1 MTTVSAPPTRTPPAR
16 LAYEPSLDGL
26 RGLALIA
33 IIVYHSGLDWA
44 PGAFLSVSTF
54 FTLSGFLITALLLA
68 EHQRDSG
75 ISLRQ
80 FWSRRLRRLL
90 PASVAVIAGIT
101 VAAIWFADSTQLA
114 RLRGD
119 ALASLAY
126 VANWR
131 FISTGDSYAAGF
143 ESPSPFTHFW
153 TLAIEE
159 QFYVALPL
167 LVVVVL
173 AVTRGSRRVLS
184 GVFVALTAAS
194 LVWSMHLESS
204 GATTD
209 RLYFGTD
216 VRCAELF
223 AGALLAVWW
232 MRRDEPLSERSRR
245 WVRVLAPLA
254 LAAMLMSWM
263 VADLTERIFYRGGLL
278 AYAGLTLL
286 VILGCLDGVG
296 PVSLVTRWRPLVWI
310 GTISYGAYLL
320 HYPVL
325 LWFGQLSSWPAL
337 VRLLIALPFVLGAA
351 HLSVR
356 WFEGPIRRGELPS
369 RPRTAGPIA
378 VGSVVAT
385 AALIVVVSAAVRPA
399 DAVDLDAAEQWQRFV
414 EQTEAQQQSDAPR
427 VGFFGDSSALM
438 TSRGVA
444 SLSLEDPDRVVSTQG
459 WTMLGCGVLTGG
471 DRLVRGELVPA
482 DQECAGWEQLWAD
495 ASAEQGSDV
504 AVVQLGPWEV
514 VDQQLDREGP
524 LLRIG
529 EPEFDRVLTER
540 LERAIEVLLVD
551 NEQVVFLAPP
561 PIDVGRIDGRS
572 PASPWVESDPA
583 RMARF
588 RELLVEVAGGNPRVT
603 VVPVED
609 WYPYDDTEDRRLRPD
624 GVHLSESTSIELAP
638 SITEELLAVHR
649 DRTGSDRSVL
659 DRP

>member
-1 MTTVSAPPTRTPPAR
+1 MTTLSPPPTTSPPVR

-26 RGLALIA
+26 RGLALMA

-68 EHQRDSG
+68 EHQRDG
-75 ISLRQ
+75 AISLRQ

-90 PASVAVIAGIT
+90 PASLVAIAAIT
-101 VAAIWFADSTQLA
+101 AAAIWLADSTQLA

-131 FISTGDSYAAGF
+131 FIAAGDSYAAGF
-143 ESPSPFTHFW
+143 ESASPFTHFW

-159 QFYVALPL
+159 QYYVALPL
-167 LVVVVL
+167 VVVL
-173 AVTRGSRRVLS
+173 VLAVARGSRRVL
-184 GVFVALTAAS
+184 GAVFVALTAAS
-194 LVWSMHLESS
+194 LLWSIHLEST

-223 AGALLAVWW
+223 AGALLALWW
-232 MRRDEPLSERSRR
+232 MRRDEPLSDRTRR
-245 WVRVLAPLA
+245 GVRVLAPLA
-254 LAAMLMSWM
+254 FAAMLVSWL
-263 VADLTERIFYRGGLL
+263 VADLSERIFYRGGLL

-325 LWFGQLSSWPAL
+325 LWFGQRSSLPAL

-369 RPRTAGPIA
+369 RPRVAGPIA
-378 VGSVVAT
+378 AGAIVVT
-385 AALIVVVSAAVRPA
+385 AALIMVVSAAVRPA

-414 EQTEAQQQSDAPR
+414 EQTEAQQRSAAPR
-427 VGFFGDSSALM
+427 IGFFGDSSALM
-438 TSRGVA
+438 TSRGIA
-444 SLSLEDPDRVVSTQG
+444 SLSLEDPDRFVSTQG

-471 DRLVRGELVPA
+471 DRLVRGELIPP
-482 DQECAGWEQLWAD
+482 DQECVDWEQLWAD
-495 ASAEQGSDV
+495 SSAEQGSDV

-514 VDQQLDREGP
+514 VDQQLEPGGP
-524 LLRIG
+524 LLHIG
-529 EPEFDRVLTER
+529 QPEFDRELTER
-540 LERAIEVLLVD
+540 LERAIELLLAD

-561 PIDVGRIDGRS
+561 PIDVGRIDSRS

-588 RELLVEVAGGNPRVT
+588 RELLDTVAAGDPRVR

-609 WYPYDDTEDRRLRPD
+609 WYPYVDTEDRRLRPD
-624 GVHLSESTSIELAP
+624 GVHLSETTSIELAP
-638 SITEELLAVHR
+638 SIAEQLLTVHQE
-649 DRTGSDRSVL
+649 RTGSDRTAL